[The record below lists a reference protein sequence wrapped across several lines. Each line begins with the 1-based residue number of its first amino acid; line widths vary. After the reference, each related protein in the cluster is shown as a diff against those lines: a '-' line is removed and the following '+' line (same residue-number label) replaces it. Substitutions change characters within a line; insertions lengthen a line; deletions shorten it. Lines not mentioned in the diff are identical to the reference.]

1 MEKRGCMWLMTGV
14 ILTAGIVLS
23 ALGITFIVQNNNQQ
37 QQQQLE
43 DLASTSFF
51 VKVDAGNLRVSCSL
65 SF

>member
-1 MEKRGCMWLMTGV
+1 MWLMTGV

-23 ALGITFIVQNNNQQ
+23 ALGITFIVQNSNQQ
-37 QQQQLE
+37 QQQQPE

-51 VKVDAGNLRVSCSL
+51 VKVDADNLRVSCSL